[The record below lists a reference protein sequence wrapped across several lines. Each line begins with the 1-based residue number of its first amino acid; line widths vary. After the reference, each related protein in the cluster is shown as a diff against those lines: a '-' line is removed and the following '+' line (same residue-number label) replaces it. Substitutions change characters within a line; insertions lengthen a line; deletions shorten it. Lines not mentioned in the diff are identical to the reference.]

1 MEQRGMS
8 QVNIRQLFEDKQA
21 RLELKRVAG
30 NDGIDRIIDSDA
42 VEASNREM
50 VSHLSRIHPSWVQV
64 LSETELDYLRNLSMN
79 EREKVFEQVEQN
91 GTACLIVAGSASI
104 PPELIAFANRSGIP
118 LFASSKT
125 SVHLMWLI
133 RHYLAKEL
141 AEATTRHG
149 VFLDVLGV
157 GVMITGESAVGKS
170 ELGLELVT
178 RGSGLVADDVVE
190 LHRIAPDTL
199 EGRCPDL
206 LRDFLEVRGLGMLN
220 IRTMFGETAVRRK
233 KSLKLI
239 VHLHRTQD
247 GDLSKMERLPL
258 VATHQE
264 ILGVKINTVNIPVV
278 AGRNLAVL
286 VEAAARNFV
295 LQQRGINTMQEFV
308 SRHDQL
314 LAGE

>member
-1 MEQRGMS
+1 MS
-8 QVNIRQLFEDKQA
+8 QVNIRQLFEDKRA
-21 RLELKRVAG
+21 RLELTRVAG
-30 NDGIDRIIDSDA
+30 TDGVDRNIDSEA
-42 VEASNREM
+42 VEASNRE
-50 VSHLSRIHPSWVQV
+50 VVGHLNLIHPSWVQV
-64 LSETELDYLRNLSMN
+64 LGVTEIEYLKTLPIEQRD
-79 EREKVFEQVEQN
+79 KVFGIIEQN
-91 GTACLIVAGSASI
+91 GTTCLIVAGAAEI
-104 PPELIAFANRSGIP
+104 PPELISFANQSSIP
-118 LFASSKT
+118 LFSSPKP

-141 AEATTRHG
+141 AECTTRHG

-157 GVMITGESAVGKS
+157 GVMIAGESAIGKS
-170 ELGLELVT
+170 ELGLELIT

-190 LHRIAPDTL
+190 LHRITPDTL

-233 KSLKLI
+233 KSLKLV
-239 VHLHRTQD
+239 VHLHRAQE
-247 GDLSKMERLPL
+247 GDLSQMERLPL
-258 VATHQE
+258 VATQQE

-295 LQQRGINTMQEFV
+295 LQQRGIDTMQEFIT
-308 SRHDQL
+308 RHDQML
-314 LAGE
+314 VGG

>member
-1 MEQRGMS
+1 MS
-8 QVNIRQLFEDKQA
+8 QVNIRQLFEDKQI
-21 RLELKRVAG
+21 RLELTRVAG
-30 NDGIDRIIDSDA
+30 TDGVDRIIDSEA

-50 VSHLSRIHPSWVQV
+50 VGHLSLIHPSGVQV
-64 LSETELDYLRNLSMN
+64 LSETELDYLRNQNQS
-79 EREKVFEQVEQN
+79 ERDSAFEQIEKN
-91 GTACLIVAGSASI
+91 GTTCLIVAGSAEI
-104 PPELIAFANRSGIP
+104 PQELISFANRSSIP
-118 LFASSKT
+118 LFASAKP

-149 VFLDVLGV
+149 VLLDVLGV

-170 ELGLELVT
+170 ELGLELIT

-199 EGRCPDL
+199 EGRCPEL

-239 VHLHRTQD
+239 VHLHRAQE
-247 GDLSKMERLPL
+247 GELSQMERLPL
-258 VATHQE
+258 VATNQD
-264 ILGVKINTVNIPVV
+264 ILGVKISTVNIPVV

-295 LQQRGINTMQEFV
+295 LQQRGINTMHEFIN
-308 SRHDQL
+308 RHDQML
-314 LAGE
+314 SGS

>member
-1 MEQRGMS
+1 MS
-8 QVNIRQLFEDKQA
+8 QVNIRQLFEDKQV
-21 RLELKRVAG
+21 RLELRRVAG
-30 NDGIDRIIDSDA
+30 TDGVDRIIDSEA

-50 VSHLSRIHPSWVQV
+50 VGHLSLIHPSWVQV
-64 LSETELDYLRNLSMN
+64 LSTAELDYLRNLSLD
-79 EREKVFEQVEQN
+79 ERNLAFEQIEQN
-91 GTACLIVAGSASI
+91 GTTCLIVAGDNEI
-104 PPELIAFANRSGIP
+104 PPELMAFANRSSIP
-118 LFASSKT
+118 LFSSSKP

-141 AEATTRHG
+141 AESTTRHG

-170 ELGLELVT
+170 ELGLELIT

-199 EGRCPDL
+199 EGRCPEL

-220 IRTMFGETAVRRK
+220 IRTMFGETALRRK

-239 VHLHRTQD
+239 VHLHRSQD
-247 GDLSKMERLPL
+247 GELSQMERLPL

-264 ILGVKINTVNIPVV
+264 IIGVKINTVNIPVV

-295 LQQRGINTMQEFV
+295 LQQRGINTMQEFI
-308 SRHDQL
+308 SRHDQM
-314 LAGE
+314 LAGG

>member
-1 MEQRGMS
+1 MS
-8 QVNIRQLFEDKQA
+8 QVNIRQLFEDKQL
-21 RLELKRVAG
+21 RLELTRVAG
-30 NDGIDRIIDSDA
+30 NDGVDRIIDSEA

-64 LSETELDYLRNLSMN
+64 LSETELDYLRNLSVA
-79 EREKVFEQVEQN
+79 ERATVFEQIEQN
-91 GTACLIVAGSASI
+91 GTTCLIVAGSADI
-104 PPELIAFANRSGIP
+104 PPELIDFANRSSIP
-118 LFASSKT
+118 LFASSKP

-141 AEATTRHG
+141 AESTTRHG

-170 ELGLELVT
+170 ELGLELIT

-199 EGRCPDL
+199 EGCCPEL

-239 VHLHRTQD
+239 VYLHRTQD
-247 GDLSKMERLPL
+247 GDLSQMDRLPL

-295 LQQRGINTMQEFV
+295 LQQRGINTMQEFI
-308 SRHDQL
+308 SRHDLML
-314 LAGE
+314 LAS